1 MKTTNKCLQTLTT
14 PALKSIINNKTTLF
28 LIVLFLLFKQTI
40 QSQTNFTENFSSDSN
55 TSYVSLDW
63 LENNSYT
70 DNLDLEENSYVN
82 NKEIVSDTN
91 ETNNT
96 TQLHYIVEQEFTT
109 TLSLEN
115 IEVSNQPFPNPDS
128 DGDGVDDAIDLDD
141 DNDGVLDTEESETN
155 TSSLPVFNVTS
166 SNSNASNTATKTVT
180 GTFSYGTIGE
190 GTWVLTTDAVNYG
203 TQQPNN
209 FYINAGVGSNKG
221 LAIIVEGSN
230 YYSTSSTFTY
240 SISTADDVFKD
251 FQFQLNGNS
260 FFDNMN
266 QNSDVY
272 NLTFPLGSNGIIL
285 DPDNQT
291 TSDDGIF

>member
-1 MKTTNKCLQTLTT
+1 MECLTT
-14 PALKSIINNKTTLF
+14 
-28 LIVLFLLFKQTI
+28 
-40 QSQTNFTENFSSDSN
+40 
-55 TSYVSLDW
+55 
-63 LENNSYT
+63 
-70 DNLDLEENSYVN
+70 EEN
-82 NKEIVSDTN
+82 
-91 ETNNT
+91 
-96 TQLHYIVEQEFTT
+96 
-109 TLSLEN
+109 
-115 IEVSNQPFPNPDS
+115 
-128 DGDGVDDAIDLDD
+128 
-141 DNDGVLDTEESETN
+141 ETN

-209 FYINAGVGSNKG
+209 FYINAGVGSNNG
-221 LAIIVEGSN
+221 LAIIFEGTN
-230 YYSTSSTFTY
+230 PYTTSSRFTY

-291 TSDDGIF
+291 TSDDGIPYTSDSDLTQRSTTINNGILSWQIKTSVYKGLNTGEFGFEAANGYGTEGLNFTFEAFPLVDTDGDGIPNRLDLDSDDEGVQMP